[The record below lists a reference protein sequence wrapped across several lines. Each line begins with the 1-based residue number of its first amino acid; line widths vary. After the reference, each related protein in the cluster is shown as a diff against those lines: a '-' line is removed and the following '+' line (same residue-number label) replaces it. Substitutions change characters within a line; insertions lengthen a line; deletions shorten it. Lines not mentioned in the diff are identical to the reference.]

1 MSKCIPRYLT
11 CFVCA
16 MWAPFSWISG
26 VFPFLSVNVMWLHLL
41 MFTFICLFCSQFF
54 IFVMCFCSSV
64 AAVSGFLCLTRMAV
78 SSANVSILLLTVVGM
93 PAIYSVYSIGPRT
106 LPCGTPTLIS
116 LISEYASFI
125 FTTKV
130 LLFK

>member
-11 CFVCA
+11 WFVCA
-16 MWAPFSWISG
+16 MWAPFSWVSD
-26 VFPFLSVNVMWLHLL
+26 VFPFPSVNVMWLHLL
-41 MFTFICLFCSQFF
+41 VFTFICLFCSHFS
-54 IFVMCFCSSV
+54 ISVMCSCSSGFF
-64 AAVSGFLCLTRMAV
+64 VSGFACLTNMAV

-93 PAIYSVYSIGPRT
+93 SAVYSVYSIGPT
-106 LPCGTPTLIS
+106 TIPCGTPALIS

-130 LLFK
+130 K